1 MAALH
6 LSHIKETCL
15 YVSDL
20 NKTAHFYHSRLGL
33 SIVAKV
39 DGRHI
44 FFKVG
49 NCMLLCFL
57 PEVSE
62 MEETLPPHFAKGKQ
76 HMAFGIPLKE
86 YEDWKK
92 KLIDLRIPIT
102 YEHHWRE
109 NIYSLYFEDPDGN
122 VLEIVPNELWDN

>member
-1 MAALH
+1 
-6 LSHIKETCL
+6 
-15 YVSDL
+15 
-20 NKTAHFYHSRLGL
+20 
-33 SIVAKV
+33 
-39 DGRHI
+39 
-44 FFKVG
+44 
-49 NCMLLCFL
+49 MLLCFL